1 MSIDIWPP
9 VTAQELK
16 LKEAEAQERELKW
29 IVDETHEVCQYLRH
43 GLEDCYAL
51 LAPIDPG
58 STLVMSTPRNE
69 KVKGTITRVGT
80 RIVKGS
86 LNVQLRTMPFL
97 ALSLSQTSAV
107 HIQALD
113 TIHTLL
119 TQSIDMLG
127 LTLHKDRA
135 ADVQSLASNLTV
147 LSESLSEC
155 TKLLKGPP
163 LTSSD
168 PGWRLASV
176 PPEQFSPALG
186 PNLSLHFSLQESCV
200 VLWLRALEPVHAPVH
215 FGTKLGLAIGTVRRL
230 EHDEMDIVFK
240 YNPLGSVDADC
251 KRTIARHPTG
261 GISKPPLRPSRLEDV
276 YVREKVRVESADPS
290 LISLYSKLGHLSNVL
305 DQARNNLTAVMGLEQ
320 DA

>member
-1 MSIDIWPP
+1 
-9 VTAQELK
+9 
-16 LKEAEAQERELKW
+16 
-29 IVDETHEVCQYLRH
+29 
-43 GLEDCYAL
+43 
-51 LAPIDPG
+51 
-58 STLVMSTPRNE
+58 
-69 KVKGTITRVGT
+69 
-80 RIVKGS
+80 
-86 LNVQLRTMPFL
+86 MPAL
-97 ALSLSQTSAV
+97 ALSLSQTSAI

-251 KRTIARHPTG
+251 KRTVARHPTG
-261 GISKPPLRPSRLEDV
+261 GMSKPPLRPSRLEDV

-290 LISLYSKLGHLSNVL
+290 LISLYSKLGHLNNVL

>member
-29 IVDETHEVCQYLRH
+29 IVDETLEVCQYLRH

-86 LNVQLRTMPFL
+86 LNVQLRTMPTL

-240 YNPLGSVDADC
+240 YNPLGSVEADC

-320 DA
+320 DN

>member
-29 IVDETHEVCQYLRH
+29 IVDETLEVCQYLRH

-80 RIVKGS
+80 RIIKGS
-86 LNVQLRTMPFL
+86 LHVQLRTMPSL
-97 ALSLSQTSAV
+97 SLSLSQTSAV

-261 GISKPPLRPSRLEDV
+261 GVSKPPLRPSRLEDV

-290 LISLYSKLGHLSNVL
+290 LISLYSKLGHLNNVL

>member
-1 MSIDIWPP
+1 
-9 VTAQELK
+9 
-16 LKEAEAQERELKW
+16 
-29 IVDETHEVCQYLRH
+29 
-43 GLEDCYAL
+43 
-51 LAPIDPG
+51 
-58 STLVMSTPRNE
+58 
-69 KVKGTITRVGT
+69 
-80 RIVKGS
+80 
-86 LNVQLRTMPFL
+86 MPSL

-251 KRTIARHPTG
+251 KRTVARHPTG
-261 GISKPPLRPSRLEDV
+261 GMSKPPLRPSRLEDV

-290 LISLYSKLGHLSNVL
+290 LISLYSKLGHLNNVL

-320 DA
+320 DT

>member
-29 IVDETHEVCQYLRH
+29 IVDETLEVCQYLRH

-86 LNVQLRTMPFL
+86 LHVQLRTMPSL

-163 LTSSD
+163 DL
-168 PGWRLASV
+168 
-176 PPEQFSPALG
+176 
-186 PNLSLHFSLQESCV
+186 
-200 VLWLRALEPVHAPVH
+200 LRP
-215 FGTKLGLAIGTVRRL
+215 GLAAGLRPARTVLARPRPESESTLQSPGELRRPL
-230 EHDEMDIVFK
+230 AARPRARPRTGPLRHQARPGHRYGAQTGARRDGHCLQVQ
-240 YNPLGSVDADC
+240 PLGSVDADC
-251 KRTIARHPTG
+251 KRTVARHPTG
-261 GISKPPLRPSRLEDV
+261 GMSKPPLRPSRLEDV

-290 LISLYSKLGHLSNVL
+290 LISLYSKLGHLNNVL

-320 DA
+320 DT